1 MRVIFKRK
9 DDEVFIK
16 EVDELEVFELKGKV
30 VIPLVFKGNPCEVR
44 LNTNIDE
51 FIKSVK
57 HLEVLDL
64 TELETKYNND
74 TPANSTKD
82 LLSWFK
88 VIGDMGNRYL
98 VDNFTAF
105 YNTLQSVLL
114 ELDNT
119 AAISYL
125 SRYFTDYAISSIKE
139 SVIDYCAKAI
149 YNGEICTFKIFYG
162 SKCPS
167 VEVIQDLPW
176 NDVTKTI
183 KFRYWYKSLN
193 CECKEKLIELS
204 NTLTFLNDTSLS
216 IEQIDEILC
225 TYSSDKLLEFI
236 KSVDDLICE

>member
-1 MRVIFKRK
+1 MRVIFKRR

-16 EVDELEVFELKGKV
+16 EVDELEIFELRGKV
-30 VIPLVFKGNPCEVR
+30 IIPLVFKGNPWEVR
-44 LNTNIDE
+44 LNTTIDE
-51 FIKSVK
+51 FIKSIRY
-57 HLEVLDL
+57 LEVLDL

-74 TPANSTKD
+74 TPTNNTKD

-88 VIGDMGNRYL
+88 VMGDMGHGYL
-98 VDNFTAF
+98 ANNFTAF
-105 YNTLQSVLL
+105 YNTLQPVLL
-114 ELDNT
+114 DLDNDDT
-119 AAISYL
+119 VSYL
-125 SRYFTDYAISSIKE
+125 SRNFTDYAISSIKE

-149 YNGEICTFKIFYG
+149 YDGEICTFKIFY
-162 SKCPS
+162 SAKCLS
-167 VEVIQDLPW
+167 AEVIQDLPW
-176 NDVTKTI
+176 NDITKAL

-236 KSVDDLICE
+236 KSVDDLKCE